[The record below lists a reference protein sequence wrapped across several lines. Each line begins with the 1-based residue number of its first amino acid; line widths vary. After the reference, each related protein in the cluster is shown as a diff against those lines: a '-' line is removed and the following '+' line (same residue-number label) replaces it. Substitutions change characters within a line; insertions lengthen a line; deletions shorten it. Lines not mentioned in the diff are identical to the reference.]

1 MSDVILETRSLSKHF
16 LLSSGLPLAR
26 KVTPVKSVDGVD
38 LRVRAGQTFGL
49 VGESGC
55 GKSTTAKLLLRLIE
69 PTQGQILLDGKE
81 VQNARG
87 AALRRYRSN
96 IQTVFQDPYSSL
108 NPRMKVRD
116 IIAEPMIAAGG
127 FDSAAIA
134 RRVDEL
140 LEMVNL
146 NARAARQGP
155 HEFSGGQRQRIA
167 IARALA
173 LKPRL
178 LILDEPVSA
187 LDVSVRAQILNLLAD
202 LQDELGL
209 AYFMISHH
217 LELVASM
224 CDWIAVMYLGR
235 IVEQGPARQVADN
248 PRHPYTRA
256 LFAATL
262 SVEPAR
268 RRRSEQPRIDGEV
281 PSPLKPPSG
290 CHFHPRCAL
299 AMPVCRTTPPPSID
313 YADGATAT
321 CHALAER
328 AEYV

>member
-1 MSDVILETRSLSKHF
+1 MSDVLLETRGLSKHF
-16 LLSSGLPLAR
+16 LFKSGLPFSR
-26 KVTPVKSVDGVD
+26 RVTPLKSVDGLD
-38 LRVRAGQTFGL
+38 LKVRTGQTFGL

-55 GKSTTAKLLLRLIE
+55 GKSTTARLLLRLMA
-69 PTQGQILLDGKE
+69 PTGGQILLDGQE
-81 VQNARG
+81 VQNAEG
-87 AALRRYRSN
+87 AALRAYRAN

-116 IIAEPMIAAGG
+116 IIAEPIIAAGG
-127 FDSAAIA
+127 HSRAQID
-134 RRVDEL
+134 RRVAEL

-146 NARAARQGP
+146 NPRAAGQGP

-202 LQDELGL
+202 LQQDLNL
-209 AYFMISHH
+209 TYFMISHH
-217 LELVASM
+217 LELVASL

-235 IVEQGPARQVADN
+235 IVEQGPARQIAEN

-256 LFAATL
+256 LFASSLTVN
-262 SVEPAR
+262 S
-268 RRRSEQPRIDGEV
+268 QPEAVPETSRVRGEG
-281 PSPLKPPSG
+281 PSPLDPPSG
-290 CHFHPRCAL
+290 CHFHPRCPV
-299 AMPVCRTTPPPSID
+299 AMPVCASHAPPMVPGPQ
-313 YADGATAT
+313 GAMAT
-321 CHALAER
+321 CHQLTREPA
-328 AEYV
+328 

>member
-1 MSDVILETRSLSKHF
+1 MNDVILETRGLGKHF
-16 LLSSGLPLAR
+16 LFKSGLPFAR
-26 KVTPVKSVDGVD
+26 KVTPLKSVDGID
-38 LRVRAGQTFGL
+38 LVVRAGQTFGL

-55 GKSTTAKLLLRLIE
+55 GKSTTAKLLLRLME
-69 PTQGQILLDGKE
+69 PTTGKILLDGQE
-81 VQNARG
+81 VQHARG
-87 AALRRYRSN
+87 NALRAYRAN

-127 FDSAAIA
+127 FDRGQIN
-134 RRVDEL
+134 RRVEEL
-140 LEMVNL
+140 LSLVNL
-146 NARAARQGP
+146 NPRAAGQGP

-209 AYFMISHH
+209 TYFMISHH
-217 LELVASM
+217 LELVASL

-235 IVEQGPARQVADN
+235 IVEQGPARQIADA
-248 PRHPYTRA
+248 PRHPYTKA
-256 LFAATL
+256 LFASAL
-262 SVEPAR
+262 KVHPEPGAEVVQR
-268 RRRSEQPRIDGEV
+268 RIEGEV
-281 PSPLKPPSG
+281 PSPLNPPSG
-290 CHFHPRCAL
+290 CHFHPRCPM
-299 AMPVCRTTPPPSID
+299 AMPVCKTLAPPSVPGPL
-313 YADGATAT
+313 GAVAT
-321 CHALAER
+321 CHLLATEK
-328 AEYV
+328 A